1 MPVLFQV
8 YDEKCT
14 AQSIGNNVQKLIL
27 FLREF
32 KILLWFK

>member
-1 MPVLFQV
+1 MPVLFQA

-14 AQSIGNNVQKLIL
+14 AQSIDNVQKLIL
-27 FLREF
+27 FFREF